1 MAKRKFRPSTGR
13 GARAARAQSK
23 LDARRRLKRE
33 IVKMRLRVLTRF
45 PKARGNVAERQRSR
59 SEADTVFAPGRAE
72 LEAGIWA
79 ELLFVLWAES
89 E

>member
-1 MAKRKFRPSTGR
+1 M
-13 GARAARAQSK
+13 
-23 LDARRRLKRE
+23 
-33 IVKMRLRVLTRF
+33 TRF